1 MKERYLTIFVAV
13 YNIEKYLDR
22 LFDCIKK
29 QTFEDYEVLIMDDG
43 STDNSLEICK
53 KYAEQDDR
61 IRVISL
67 DHHGLAA
74 TRMET
79 YKNIRTEYAVCID
92 GDDWVEPNYLKH
104 LVDAQKKYNADLV
117 ISNAVL
123 CNEKGDEIYRF
134 PHREEGVFSKNDYS
148 EILPKLYL
156 EDRLNYMFGRLYKSK
171 WLKEINVGEEDMGE
185 DTRTV
190 AQYLMK
196 IDNFV
201 VIDEC
206 DYHYIKY
213 NQRAIT
219 ATLGSERFHKMWKI
233 NQFVYNVME
242 QNGLLNEEMI
252 KTIDTRIFSAAR
264 MTLDEIVYNKQ
275 SRKEKYLAADRIID
289 SKEYKASYYRQ
300 KEKGNIYSL
309 VIKPVS
315 PGKGSKYIKQELN
328 RIRIYSYKNR
338 IKKFTSKIIKKDKAI

>member
-1 MKERYLTIFVAV
+1 MNERYLTIFVAV

-53 KYAEQDDR
+53 KHAELDDR

-67 DHHGLAA
+67 EHHGLAA

-79 YKNIRTEYAVCID
+79 YKNIRTEFAVCID

-104 LVDAQKKYNADLV
+104 LVDAQKKYSADLV
-117 ISNAVL
+117 ISNAIL
-123 CNEKGDEIYRF
+123 CNEKGEEKYRF
-134 PHREEGVFSKNDYS
+134 VHREEEFFNKKDYLD
-148 EILPKLYL
+148 ILPKLYV

-171 WLKEINVGEEDMGE
+171 WLKEIDVGEDDMGE

-196 IDNFV
+196 IKNMV
-201 VIDEC
+201 VIDEY

-213 NQRAIT
+213 SSRAIT
-219 ATLGSERFHKMWKI
+219 ASLGNKRFYTMWKL
-233 NQFVYNVME
+233 NKFVYDLME
-242 QNGLLNEEMI
+242 QNGLLNDEMI
-252 KTIDTRIFSAAR
+252 KAIDTRIFSAWKMA
-264 MTLDEIVYNKQ
+264 LDDIVYKKQ
-275 SRKEKYLAADRIID
+275 SKKEKYIAAEKIIG
-289 SKEYKASYYRQ
+289 SEEYKISYYRQ
-300 KEKGNIYSL
+300 KEKGNIRNL
-309 VIKPVS
+309 GFKPIM
-315 PGKGSKYIKQELN
+315 PGKSSKYIKHELSRLKIN
-328 RIRIYSYKNR
+328 SYKHR
-338 IKKFTSKIIKKDKAI
+338 MKQILIKIFRK